1 MESNNLILKDE
12 VYSIV
17 GCTIDV
23 LNSIGH
29 GFHQEPYENA
39 MVVELKEKEIPYE
52 QQKRFD
58 LVQKNE
64 FIGDFTPDLIT
75 YGRVIINTKVI
86 NDITSFERGEMANF
100 LKITNLQLGLII
112 NFKRPK
118 LEWERIL
125 HSKKNLGHFASN
137 SI

>member
-1 MESNNLILKDE
+1 MKK
-12 VYSIV
+12 
-17 GCTIDV
+17 G
-23 LNSIGH
+23 
-29 GFHQEPYENA
+29 
-39 MVVELKEKEIPYE
+39 
-52 QQKRFD
+52 D

-100 LKITNLQLGLII
+100 LKITNLHLGLII
-112 NFKRPK
+112 NFKRPT

-125 HSKKNLGHFASN
+125 HSKRNLIHFASN